1 MIRDELDDK
10 QDVDDK
16 EEIDDKQK
24 VDVKEKVDD
33 KEEIVDR
40 FKKTEDRLFYK
51 YIHYNLQINL
61 RSRDM
66 IMGLQ
71 LHRLCPN
78 NPLNYIQVLLLLS
91 NYVSSITP

>member
-1 MIRDELDDK
+1 MIRDELDEK

-40 FKKTEDRLFYK
+40 FKKQKIVYFTNTFTIIY
-51 YIHYNLQINL
+51 
-61 RSRDM
+61 RS
-66 IMGLQ
+66 ILGQ
-71 LHRLCPN
+71 E
-78 NPLNYIQVLLLLS
+78 
-91 NYVSSITP
+91 T